1 MSIWIRVFL
10 VFKIIRQSVERLRI
24 GYYKCT
30 NVIITLLG
38 SSKESPLGFGG
49 TDLTIFTLW
58 EGIHVVKPVGISTLR
73 SAIINFLTLKLMGII
88 LRPLE

>member
-1 MSIWIRVFL
+1 MSIWIKVFL
-10 VFKIIRQSVERLRI
+10 VFKIIQQSIERLGI

-49 TDLTIFTLW
+49 ADSTIFTLW
-58 EGIHVVKPVGISTLR
+58 EGIHVVKHVGISTLG
-73 SAIINFLTLKLMGII
+73 STIINFPTLKLMGII